1 MLNLNMDLYYIN
13 VILILFLFGN
23 RGLIYYFDKVYSNLC
38 LVILGD
44 NN

>member
-13 VILILFLFGN
+13 VILNLFLFGN
-23 RGLIYYFDKVYSNLC
+23 RGLIYYFDKVSNLC